1 MPLSVSVSAL
11 RAAKIGGTSVG
22 TYGCLSVTELDS
34 HANMAVAGG
43 DCTIIARSG
52 HFANVTPFSAD
63 LPVMEQ
69 VEIGDVAIA
78 YNDPYSSRTYLLVM
92 RNALLIPSMD
102 HNLLPPF
109 LVREASLFLD
119 ETPKFQ
125 STELSRNNH
134 TIFDDET
141 GMRIH
146 LQLNGTFSYFPT
158 RSLTLDEQLNWDD
171 YPVVYLTPDSTQWD
185 PHATHY
191 ADAEA
196 AMIDNCGDIVDR
208 STTRKILFDEADIAT
223 MYAEPST
230 WDAYE
235 EAMKATMKH
244 DDYQFS
250 QRPLLDDDD
259 EDRLY
264 HDGIRAQ
271 LAGLV
276 ANEPTLFEASIT
288 NRATISHLSM
298 ALGSTTIDDSACEV
312 FESRTYNELLSMA
325 DVSAIS
331 AGRSQGV
338 TPEHIAKIWRIPFDD
353 AVKTLEATT
362 QLIKKN
368 PESSLSRNAD
378 TNDRAVRYRRLD
390 STFFTDTMFATTK
403 AKSLR
408 GNTCAQVFFSDKDY
422 MTVIPMKK
430 ESEYPLALKQFAKE
444 VGVPNVL
451 VCDGSKTQNQ
461 RDVKTFLT
469 QIGTTLKT
477 LEAETQWANRSE
489 LGIGLIKESTRKD
502 LRESGC
508 PIVLWDY
515 CMERRA
521 LIYNVTSKK
530 LFQLHIQ
537 STHCHFWDSS
547 RHFQLLSFWMV

>member
-1 MPLSVSVSAL
+1 M
-11 RAAKIGGTSVG
+11 G

-78 YNDPYSSRTYLLVM
+78 YDDPYSSRTYLLVM

-230 WDAYE
+230 WGAYE
-235 EAMKATMKH
+235 EAVEATMKH

-250 QRPLLDDDD
+250 QRPWLDDDD

-298 ALGSTTIDDSACEV
+298 ALGSTTTDDSACEV
-312 FESRTYNELLSMA
+312 FESRAYNELLSMA

-353 AVKTLEATT
+353 AVKTLETTT
-362 QLIKKN
+362 QLIKKKE
-368 PESSLSRNAD
+368 ES
-378 TNDRAVRYRRLD
+378 
-390 STFFTDTMFATTK
+390 
-403 AKSLR
+403 
-408 GNTCAQVFFSDKDY
+408 
-422 MTVIPMKK
+422 
-430 ESEYPLALKQFAKE
+430 
-444 VGVPNVL
+444 
-451 VCDGSKTQNQ
+451 
-461 RDVKTFLT
+461 
-469 QIGTTLKT
+469 
-477 LEAETQWANRSE
+477 
-489 LGIGLIKESTRKD
+489 
-502 LRESGC
+502 
-508 PIVLWDY
+508 
-515 CMERRA
+515 
-521 LIYNVTSKK
+521 
-530 LFQLHIQ
+530 
-537 STHCHFWDSS
+537 
-547 RHFQLLSFWMV
+547 